1 MISWLAQNAF
11 YLLIAHI
18 EYLPLQQTGQGRV
31 SSQEVPGDP
40 HLWWLQ
46 RLDPGNNQRSI
57 DSRNNLHDNF
67 HDSLQ
72 VLQHQVSI
80 GAKGITA
87 VMGPPVHSF
96 PPLFRQNGPYSKYR
110 QSCHH
115 WWFIFPS
122 DLCINRQAR
131 PAYRCNMKAKRPYC
145 FKVNAIESEYV
156 CRSGELTCLGFQQML
171 RGSPPQHRGVL
182 QGLGQ
187 DGAHTLRG
195 WLHLGEVTH

>member
-1 MISWLAQNAF
+1 MPFIFSLLILNICLSSRLAQAECPHKKF
-11 YLLIAHI
+11 LETHI
-18 EYLPLQQTGQGRV
+18 CDDCRDWTQVTI
-31 SSQEVPGDP
+31 SS
-40 HLWWLQ
+40 
-46 RLDPGNNQRSI
+46 

-72 VLQHQVSI
+72 VLKHQVSVA
-80 GAKGITA
+80 AKGITA

-110 QSCHH
+110 QFCHH

-156 CRSGELTCLGFQQML
+156 CRSGVSTCLGFQQML
-171 RGSPPQHRGVL
+171 RGPPSQHRGVL